1 MEMEN
6 DWKHF
11 VSTGN
16 VMDYLSYKARE
27 DQPADGK
34 GAKGEGF
41 CNSDGHGIESRACG

>member
-1 MEMEN
+1 MEMEKY
-6 DWKHF
+6 WKNF
-11 VSTGN
+11 VLTGD